1 MEKIDWNDS
10 VKEIDR
16 VENRQLFV
24 KLSETSE
31 RIATFEWKRRNKPKK
46 KWERIQLDE
55 EKTIENE

>member
-1 MEKIDWNDS
+1 MEKIDWNES

-16 VENRQLFV
+16 VGNRQLFI

-31 RIATFEWKRRNKPKK
+31 RFATFEWKGSNKAKK